1 MNVPSL
7 RNRAVRF
14 GAIVGLSGG
23 IALVSV
29 LELSRRGQTIYVPY
43 TLLVL
48 VLTAIAGLS
57 TGLQRWLRFGL
68 VFTGFMVA
76 SLVLYLYIILTD
88 NSSASSISILGH
100 AWRLAFLVGVGS
112 ILAAAA
118 AFVTERSSR
127 NVALG

>member
-43 TLLVL
+43 TVLVL

-76 SLVLYLYIILTD
+76 SLMLYLYIILTD
-88 NSSASSISILGH
+88 NSLASSISILGH

>member
-100 AWRLAFLVGVGS
+100 AWRLAILVGVGS

>member
-29 LELSRRGQTIYVPY
+29 LELSRRRQTIYVPY
-43 TLLVL
+43 TVLVL

>member
-29 LELSRRGQTIYVPY
+29 LELSRRRQTIYVPY

>member
-43 TLLVL
+43 TVLVL